1 MCRNTLLKS
10 RALHSYSMNCRTYQN
25 HKRKSNP
32 SKQSGSVNIDWTGA
46 AVVKV
51 RGAMDRQ
58 FFLKVFMLLLVK
70 IHSLQLAQIG
80 KSDRVHLVF
89 LRHAKNG
96 KEVPFLQS
104 VGKKSSFV
112 QIQFAWSRL

>member
-1 MCRNTLLKS
+1 MS
-10 RALHSYSMNCRTYQN
+10 YQN

-32 SKQSGSVNIDWTGA
+32 SKQSGSVNIDWTGGRT
-46 AVVKV
+46 VVEV

-89 LRHAKNG
+89 LRHAKA
-96 KEVPFLQS
+96 KR
-104 VGKKSSFV
+104 KSLALHIVSQGFFFV
-112 QIQFAWSRL
+112 QIQFVE